1 MSREDVIRSIVQ
13 REIQKKRLAEEAVQQ
28 DAPELYRTACELFG
42 TWITALKYAGVNRQ
56 RLNAERY
63 YSGEK
68 VIQKIREMC
77 RGGYR
82 LRGKDAYHYDR
93 RLHISACYH
102 YGCWRI
108 ALQAAG
114 VELQRANIN
123 AKARQLNKDEII
135 AALHQRHQTG
145 HSMQWGRVC
154 MEDRALATAAK
165 HAFYGWRRALL
176 AAGLTPDSQ
185 PNPICQKWNK
195 DCVIERILQRHQ
207 EGKSIQAKI
216 IWQDE
221 PNLMRAA
228 KRYFG
233 SWRNAL
239 KAAGLKPPQNSSN
252 R

>member
-13 REIQKKRLAEEAVQQ
+13 REIQKKRLAEEVVQQ
-28 DAPELYRTACELFG
+28 DAPELYQKACELFG

-56 RLNAERY
+56 RLNAERF
-63 YSGEK
+63 YSREK
-68 VIQKIREMC
+68 VLQKIRELC

-82 LRGKDAYHYDR
+82 LRGRDAYHNDR
-93 RLHISACYH
+93 RLHISACHH
-102 YGCWRI
+102 YGNWRL

-135 AALHQRHQTG
+135 AALHQRHQAG
-145 HSMQWGRVC
+145 HSMRWGRVC
-154 MEDRALATAAK
+154 MEDRDLATAAK
-165 HAFYGWRRALL
+165 HAFRGWRRALL
-176 AAGLTPDSQ
+176 AAGLTPESQ
-185 PNPICQKWNK
+185 PLPTYQKWDK
-195 DCVIERILQRHQ
+195 ERIIERILQRHK
-207 EGKSIQAKI
+207 EGKSIQPKI

-233 SWRNAL
+233 NWRNAL
-239 KAAGLKPPQNSSN
+239 KAARLKPPHDLE
-252 R
+252 RR